1 MQAELAH
8 ECVVLSTHQPY
19 DFVRKK
25 EGGSAELVSADE
37 TDLIQ
42 AVLTPSEEL
51 TDGFKFI
58 VISGEA
64 GVGKSHYISWINS
77 QLKRSAQANSFHIVW
92 IKKYD
97 TLKTILSSIL
107 EPFTDL
113 PEFSKILVD
122 LEGAIFNKK
131 DNSGHAFRAGM
142 NAAIDANLSE
152 INEELKN
159 LTGESESQQ
168 KIIGLKKKA
177 GFLINLQNIFNE
189 PDLGEHWTASQRGE
203 NGDKNKGV
211 FSRILNQVI
220 EGKTFENLDKEEHLF
235 HSSDILDAF
244 TNVKVQELN
253 QRVASFYINKLT
265 GSEGEKNL
273 QFCVEMLND
282 LVDPATQFAFQ
293 INNTL
298 GGRSFQ
304 DLLNE
309 IRKNLHRQNK
319 ELVFLIEDFVSMSG
333 LQEQLLPTFVHGGK
347 PEEGIC
353 KIRTVLAVTE
363 DWFVGKSTYVQ
374 RKDDFIIRS
383 AMDTEDEQVNLA
395 LNMVGAYLNASRHG
409 VEKLSEYLEDIDGEV
424 PEQWVPKFA
433 VGELEKDDQEIIEAF
448 GRSPK
453 YGYSLFPFNKR
464 AIVDFLRRD
473 TSNGQKLVF
482 SARGLVKNLILETIS
497 QSKDAFENSLFPKSY
512 DNSNQEQLP
521 ARIEDI
527 LSNVTS
533 DEVEKNRFRVLVKKW
548 SHSDLNYISDP
559 SFVKIA
565 KAFGLKEI
573 TEKFIKISG
582 NAVRST
588 PTPTPDTM
596 PRPGTTNADPVLKP
610 GKQKMPFKDLSKD
623 EEKAIDQW
631 NASNKLSQILAKDLR
646 NCIAASINEHINE
659 IDKLE
664 LFAKNASE
672 YSAKGDNI
680 KIPNALGGRETA
692 EIDVGN
698 DKNGRLRIA
707 CRALLR
713 AEKNNSGD
721 IKYNYPE
728 GQKDRADIIKF
739 ILPLK
744 DKYVQFK
751 RRAFINNAQFARS
764 VMKFIDAHEH
774 LDISICNPEQF
785 DEIFHR
791 ENRYQPIFKWAEGLS
806 RHREEFKAIRSEA
819 ERVGYIYQGTGN
831 KPIAKNPNLKI
842 KDPKNI
848 QLSKEYKNKY
858 VQFFNYYTS
867 PERAMSQ
874 IEALGEEIRGIA
886 EETKKFFGN
895 RRPNFN
901 SDKEIFSKFLA
912 LLRGGR
918 WPGEQF
924 NVKEL
929 EKLFSYLEDFEIND
943 IKPWENLKLT
953 EIDQSKLAK
962 GESGLSLQRL
972 IEVHLTSQHLSLFFE
987 EVEKKN
993 PYVPGSEDEKTL
1005 IGLQNEVREELSNL
1019 ENVIL
1024 GA

>member
-8 ECVVLSTHQPY
+8 ECVVLSTHQPL
-19 DFVRKK
+19 DFMRQK
-25 EGGSAELVSADE
+25 EGGSAELISADE
-37 TDLIQ
+37 ADLIQ

-97 TLKTILSSIL
+97 TLKTILFSIL

-113 PEFSKILVD
+113 PEFSKIMAD
-122 LEGAIFNKK
+122 LEGAILNKK
-131 DNSGHAFRAGM
+131 DNSGHAFQAGM
-142 NAAIDANLSE
+142 NSAIDANLSE
-152 INEELKN
+152 IKQELKN
-159 LTGESESQQ
+159 LTGESESNQ
-168 KIIGLKKKA
+168 KIRGLKKKA
-177 GFLINLQNIFNE
+177 GFLIDLQNIFNE
-189 PDLGEHWTASQRGE
+189 PDLRQHWTTSQRGE
-203 NGDKNKGV
+203 DKDQDKGV

-220 EGKTFENLDKEEHLF
+220 EGKTFENLEKEEHLF
-235 HSSDILDAF
+235 HSYDILDAF
-244 TNVKVQELN
+244 TDVDVTQLN
-253 QRVASFYINKLT
+253 QRVASFYIHKLT
-265 GSEGEKNL
+265 GSEGEKTL
-273 QFCVEMLND
+273 QFCIEILND
-282 LVDPATQFAFQ
+282 LVDQATQFAFQ
-293 INNTL
+293 INDSL

-309 IRKNLHRQNK
+309 IRKKLHMQNK

-333 LQEQLLPTFVHGGK
+333 LQEQLLPTFVHGGR
-347 PEEGIC
+347 PEDGIC

-374 RKDDFIIRS
+374 RKDDFIIKS
-383 AMDTEDEQVNLA
+383 AMDTEDEQVDLA
-395 LNMVGAYLNASRHG
+395 LNMVGAYLNASRYG
-409 VEKLSEYLEDIDGEV
+409 IKKLSEYLEEIDGEV
-424 PEQWVPKFA
+424 QEQWVPNFA
-433 VGELEKDDQEIIEAF
+433 TEELEKNDQDIISAF
-448 GRSPK
+448 GQSPK
-453 YGYSLFPFNKR
+453 CGYSLFPFNER
-464 AIVDFLRRD
+464 AIIDFLRRG

-482 SARGLVKNLILETIS
+482 SPRGLVKNLILETIS
-497 QSKDAFENSLFPKSY
+497 QSKFAFENSLFPEPNE
-512 DNSNQEQLP
+512 NSSQQQLP
-521 ARIEDI
+521 AQVEEI
-527 LSNVTS
+527 LSDVAS
-533 DEVEKNRFRVLVKKW
+533 DESAKNRFRLLVKKW
-548 SHSDLNYISDP
+548 AHSDLNYISGP
-559 SFVKIA
+559 SFAKIA
-565 KAFGLKEI
+565 KAFGLEEI
-573 TEKFIKISG
+573 TEKFVAKSG
-582 NAVRST
+582 SAVRVT
-588 PTPTPDTM
+588 VTPD
-596 PRPGTTNADPVLKP
+596 PIPNPGKIDPVPVPEP
-610 GKQKMPFKDLSKD
+610 GKQKTPFKDLSKD
-623 EEKAIDQW
+623 EEEAIDQW
-631 NASNKLSQILAKDLR
+631 NASKKLSQILANKLR
-646 NCIAASINEHINE
+646 KCIASSINEHINE

-664 LFAKNASE
+664 LFGKNASE
-672 YSAKGDNI
+672 YIAKGDNI
-680 KIPNALGGRETA
+680 KIPNALGGKETA

-713 AEKNNSGD
+713 AEKNIGDD
-721 IKYNYPE
+721 IKYNYPK

-751 RRAFINNAQFARS
+751 REAFINNAQFARS
-764 VMKFIDAHEH
+764 VIKFIDAHEH
-774 LDISICNPEQF
+774 LDISVCNPEQF
-785 DEIFHR
+785 DEVFHR
-791 ENRYQPIFKWAEGLS
+791 KNRYQPIFKWAEGFS
-806 RHREEFKAIRSEA
+806 RHREEFKTIRSEA

-831 KPIAKNPNLKI
+831 KPIAKNPNIKI

-867 PERAMSQ
+867 PERAMAQ
-874 IEALGEEIRGIA
+874 IEALEKEIRGIA
-886 EETKKFFGN
+886 EEIKKFFGN

-901 SDKEIFSKFLA
+901 SDKENFGNFLA
-912 LLRGGR
+912 LLQGSR

-929 EKLFSYLEDFEIND
+929 EKLFSYLEDLEIND

-953 EIDQSKLAK
+953 EIGQSKLAK
-962 GESGLSLQRL
+962 GEGGLSLRRL

-993 PYVPGSEDEKTL
+993 PYVPGSEDEETL
-1005 IGLQNEVREELSNL
+1005 LGLQNEVREELSNL

-1024 GA
+1024 GV